1 MGGGDK
7 ELISEINTL
16 FIKSVPDPLKKAP
29 ENKDFVKTPTF
40 SWLFPLSSIDINVA
54 NKNDAVYT
62 LIDTVTTLINKSNA
76 PIAKLCTDIIGQ
88 INNKLCHFNFIR
100 YLAFL
105 DKIGSTD
112 YHLLLTHIK
121 NKNPYKN
128 CHKDYIKELHTYNNN
143 LLSKKIVDNRNVLFT

>member
-1 MGGGDK
+1 
-7 ELISEINTL
+7 L

-88 INNKLCHFNFIR
+88 INNK
-100 YLAFL
+100 
-105 DKIGSTD
+105 
-112 YHLLLTHIK
+112 
-121 NKNPYKN
+121 
-128 CHKDYIKELHTYNNN
+128 
-143 LLSKKIVDNRNVLFT
+143 